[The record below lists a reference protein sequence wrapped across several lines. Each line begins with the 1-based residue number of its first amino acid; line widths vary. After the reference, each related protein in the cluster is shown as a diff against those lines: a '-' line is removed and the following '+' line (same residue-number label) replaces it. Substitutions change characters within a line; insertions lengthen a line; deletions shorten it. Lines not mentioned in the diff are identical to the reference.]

1 MGEMTTKY
9 TPEQVDAI
17 YAAAFADLKAADAR
31 DARARDLAPELVE
44 ALRGLLAARDADVA
58 TGRLQFSSN
67 PDAADHARALLAKI
81 DGEQA

>member
-44 ALRGLLAARDADVA
+44 ALRMALEYGKPSCPRGVDEFA
-58 TGRLQFSSN
+58 N
-67 PDAADHARALLAKI
+67 ARALLAKI